1 MHHIIVLD
9 PYQLS
14 PSHNVLLLS
23 IANAKITKT
32 KTTTLS
38 TIVILNTTGILK
50 MSISLSFL
58 VKMDFVCRREA
69 MLQPCICPYLSSYTR
84 IPFLLFI
91 FVIIIEPLF
100 IIICFSYSHVNDFTC
115 LLLPFM

>member
-23 IANAKITKT
+23 IANAKITKM

-69 MLQPCICPYLSSYTR
+69 MLQPCIRPYLFQLYPNS
-84 IPFLLFI
+84 L
-91 FVIIIEPLF
+91 EPSF
-100 IIICFSYSHVNDFTC
+100 IIICFSYSHVYDFTC
-115 LLLPFM
+115 